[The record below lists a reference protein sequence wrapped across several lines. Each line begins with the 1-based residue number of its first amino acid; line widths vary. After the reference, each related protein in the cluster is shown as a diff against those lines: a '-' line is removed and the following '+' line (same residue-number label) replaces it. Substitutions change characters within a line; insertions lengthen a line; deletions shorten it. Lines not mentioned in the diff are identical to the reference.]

1 MASAWYREGKSCSI
15 RSLIFRRRKRY
26 RPGTRR
32 HRAGLSVTGQASAE
46 CGDSPL
52 KRIHHGSIFRVS
64 IFPVLI
70 FGVSTFALFALPSA
84 LVAQLPAADA
94 VPPSYSFTTAAP
106 LGSFDGRGADGGGSG
121 RAAGGSSGAGQVEPA
136 AYADRYLTRG
146 AIRSSVS
153 PLGTGVELA
162 TNLPYRIDL
171 RVFGNYTNFDWKLTQ
186 SGFYIVVNIGMANAG
201 AMADYYP
208 WKSLRFSPGY
218 LLYNTNRVSANLQ
231 ANTGATFTINNVT
244 YISDNANPVHGVG
257 ALQLGGRGFMAT
269 TGWGH
274 IVSRNTKHWNFPF
287 EAGVAFINTPSVA
300 FSLQGDVCQ
309 AQGYVCVPAS
319 SYPGFQSNLNAQLA
333 SWNKRVAPFHIYPLI
348 EGGFSYTFRY
358 RK

>member
-1 MASAWYREGKSCSI
+1 MRRLPLETHPSWLDLSRLDLSRPDLWRLDLCPLCTSVRARGAAS
-15 RSLIFRRRKRY
+15 RRRRR
-26 RPGTRR
+26 RPSFVLVHHRR
-32 HRAGLSVTGQASAE
+32 A
-46 CGDSPL
+46 
-52 KRIHHGSIFRVS
+52 
-64 IFPVLI
+64 
-70 FGVSTFALFALPSA
+70 
-84 LVAQLPAADA
+84 
-94 VPPSYSFTTAAP
+94 
-106 LGSFDGRGADGGGSG
+106 LGSFDGGGADGGGSG

-274 IVSRNTKHWNFPF
+274 IVSRNTKHWNFPLRGRRRF
-287 EAGVAFINTPSVA
+287 HQHSVGRLQPPGRRMPGAGIRLRARILLSRIPEQPECA
-300 FSLQGDVCQ
+300 AGQLEQ
-309 AQGYVCVPAS
+309 ARSPVPHLPPDRRRLLLHLPLPQIAARIRPGRS
-319 SYPGFQSNLNAQLA
+319 SRTTTNLA
-333 SWNKRVAPFHIYPLI
+333 SL
-348 EGGFSYTFRY
+348 
-358 RK
+358 